1 MTEEQITEIK
11 KRIRESR
18 EKRGYSV
25 KEIADTIGVCVQ
37 AVYKWENTGET
48 CPTVL
53 PSLDNLVRF
62 CELFNV
68 SADYLLFGR

>member
-1 MTEEQITEIK
+1 MPQDQITEIK
-11 KRIRESR
+11 KRIKESR

-25 KEIADTIGVCVQ
+25 KEIADIMGVCVQ

-48 CPTVL
+48 YPTVL
-53 PSLDNLVRF
+53 PTLDNIVRF

>member
-11 KRIRESR
+11 KRIKESR

-25 KEIADTIGVCVQ
+25 KEIADIMGVCVQ

-48 CPTVL
+48 YPTVL
-53 PSLDNLVRF
+53 PTLDNIVRF

-68 SADYLLFGR
+68 SADYLLLGR